1 MAPPRRTA
9 AAVDDAKADGTVTS
23 TTKSGTT
30 SRSRKNAASSAAKAA
45 AAENN
50 AASGTATDPQQ
61 QQQQPQP
68 QTQQQQKQQQQQHQV
83 CCDEKAWPGII
94 AWSPGL
100 LISKSQV
107 DWSSMPISV
116 LHDYRYAYNLQCP
129 SSYGSQ
135 IAQIYLSQGIGL
147 QSPTAIAARR
157 AQRAEHQRKSELG
170 NHHNTRRLSTTNG
183 HDQYSLQ
190 GLRKEKEFS
199 NGAGLKTK
207 NAPNYNMPVYALH
220 RTMSPGAHQSHLVQ
234 GRVSKDHLASNVRR
248 HFNSCGLV
256 EQDAIARFLYKVREE
271 RKGKEFR
278 IRFSP

>member
-68 QTQQQQKQQQQQHQV
+68 QTQQQQKQQQQQH
-83 CCDEKAWPGII
+83 
-94 AWSPGL
+94 
-100 LISKSQV
+100 QV